1 MTEFDRHFKDRLASA
16 WEADYRP
23 GQEAG
28 RFLGA
33 WAVTQERGDRSRGV
47 AQVLLG
53 CVVQVAPSGLADA
66 GGAGFKGK
74 HRIKM
79 NPHFLPEHL
88 GAPCLL
94 VRWECT
100 AGRCTVGVEGPGAW
114 PWAHRAGEALGLGCD
129 AQGLPVSCGL
139 FHCSV

>member
-53 CVVQVAPSGLADA
+53 CVVQVAPSGLTDA

-88 GAPCLL
+88 GTPCLL

-100 AGRCTVGVEGPGAW
+100 AGQVGVEGPGAW

-139 FHCSV
+139 FHCSA